1 MKTIAAYLIITVCSV
16 GIIAQN
22 SNSYVF
28 QNREMFRGY
37 GVIFTAEY
45 KSNIILKNKQ
55 TLYTPSKNEIEQAE
69 VILRNRYNIDLTTIA
84 WFKPLKNV
92 KKAYYKYNR
101 QYLAYIDLKGNR
113 KIIINMLKFSCKKK
127 SIKKFERW
135 DSQLFVGFGEY
146 YEYNVKTFEVDLDNH
161 RLKLF

>member
-1 MKTIAAYLIITVCSV
+1 MKAIVAYFIITICSV
-16 GIIAQN
+16 GTIAQN

-37 GVIFTAEY
+37 GVIFTAAY
-45 KSNIILKNKQ
+45 KPNVILKNKL
-55 TLYTPSKNEIEQAE
+55 TIYTPSKNEIEQAE
-69 VILRNRYNIDLTTIA
+69 VILRNRYNIDLTTII

-92 KKAYYKYNR
+92 KKVYYKYNR

-113 KIIINMLKFSCKKK
+113 KIIINMLKFGCKKK
-127 SIKKFERW
+127 SMRKFVGW
-135 DSQLFVGFGEY
+135 DSQFFVGFGEY

-161 RLKLF
+161 RLTLF